1 MQGGGNVQI
10 GGNIGNGPVNQQ
22 MQNSAS
28 GASTSLDFKMSMPT
42 MPGMPGAG
50 GAPAALI
57 LMNLDNHVAT
67 LKTDGTANFQGGG
80 AGSNTV
86 DNMWS
91 TAGSTLNFGLQN
103 LDNHVATL
111 KTDGTANFQGGGA
124 GSNTVD
130 NMWAT

>member
-1 MQGGGNVQI
+1 MGGGTSDGTNQANGQVNFAPSMGGGNVAI
-10 GGNIGNGPVNQQ
+10 YGNIGNGPVNQQ

-28 GASTSLDFKMSMPT
+28 GASTSLDFKMSMPE

-50 GAPAALI
+50 GAPAALV

-67 LKTDGTANFQGGG
+67 LKTDGTANFNGGG

-91 TAGSTLNFGLQN
+91 TAGSSLNFGL
-103 LDNHVATL
+103 
-111 KTDGTANFQGGGA
+111 
-124 GSNTVD
+124 
-130 NMWAT
+130 